1 MMMREEL
8 QNNAVNGSDS
18 ILEKQKEKI
27 RQQKEQLK
35 RHEETWRM
43 YNKIVFTLCILL
55 GSVIAIY
62 VGGWVMFVK
71 SILGTYDAYLAG
83 TLTFSY
89 LVKAAIKCIMAHFT
103 PFCLIFRNI
112 FSIQINLS
120 GLNRLQPIDATEKCT
135 FSASG
140 RTDQHN
146 NLSLMNIQRHIIQ
159 NGSLSI
165 IFMQMA
171 YFQQFFRFLH

>member
-43 YNKIVFTLCILL
+43 YNKIEFTLCTLL

-71 SILGTYDAYLAG
+71 SILGTYNAYLAG

-89 LVKAAIKCIMAHFT
+89 LVKAAIKCIMA
-103 PFCLIFRNI
+103 
-112 FSIQINLS
+112 
-120 GLNRLQPIDATEKCT
+120 ATAAGAIWCGGYIV
-135 FSASG
+135 G
-140 RTDQHN
+140 RK
-146 NLSLMNIQRHIIQ
+146 LER
-159 NGSLSI
+159 
-165 IFMQMA
+165 
-171 YFQQFFRFLH
+171 